1 MLAQSINDPR
11 SIIAGFMG
19 IAQILRFVGIGDEA
33 ADLYEHNIAAGKEPP
48 LTGTQERKAVHS

>member
-1 MLAQSINDPR
+1 
-11 SIIAGFMG
+11 MG